1 MKAPFFSI
9 IIPAYN
15 AADTLEEC
23 LDSVWEQGFS
33 DYELL
38 LINDGSEDDTEAVF
52 ESWREGKAGLQYQLV
67 NQENA
72 GLGAAR
78 NKGIQ
83 IAQGR
88 FCAFLDADDLWHPNK
103 LVSCYS
109 YLKTELDTAVLYH
122 AVENFGRDEGSKR
135 NTFPIAS
142 LDDLIRK
149 GCPLVPSASLIRRDI
164 ALKFPFQTEED
175 FHGAE
180 DLYLWLE
187 LLLSGESL
195 VYWPEALSYYREE
208 GGMSTRIEEH
218 LQKVNAVYLHVYQE
232 NHLSKQQY
240 ERATQRKYYEAAR
253 FYQKRGKHH
262 EAQHYYSV
270 ADSKSLRIL
279 GLRILNALGIN
290 L

>member
-15 AADTLEEC
+15 AADTIEEC

-103 LVSCYS
+103 LASCYS
-109 YLKTELDTAVLYH
+109 YLKTELETAALYH

-135 NTFPIAS
+135 NTFPITS

-149 GCPLVPSASLIRRDI
+149 GCPLVPSASLIRREI

-218 LQKVNAVYLHVYQE
+218 LQKVNAVYLHFYQE
-232 NHLSKQQY
+232 NHLSKQQC